1 MSVPFIILVY
11 FFYGLAFFSMGLLVA
26 LEGGRSSDI
35 RLRKALRPLAG
46 FGIVHAA
53 HEWFLMFEYMGH
65 INNESTDSAF
75 GLAILAFS
83 FISLSAFGSFLLA
96 NTEVSRRLI
105 LLIPIALEAV
115 WVFGIY
121 SFRDQYTGAALWA
134 IADTWT
140 RYTLAIPASLLTSI
154 GLVAQ
159 QRAFR
164 RSGLIR
170 FGRDALW
177 AAIAF
182 GWYGLFGQI
191 FAQAT
196 PLFPSYIINQDVFQ
210 NIFGFPIQLFR
221 AITAIA
227 AAVFVIRFLHAFQV
241 ETEAKITELQH
252 AQLKESQQRESMR
265 GELFRRVVA
274 AQESE
279 RQRIARDLHDETG
292 QSLTAIGMGLRGLAG
307 KISTRNKVALNN
319 LQKLESLTADSLKE
333 LQRLI
338 SDLRPSHLDDL
349 GLSAALRWYAS
360 RISELSAISVRVDI
374 HGDERELDDALKI
387 TTFRIVQES
396 LNNIIKHAQAS
407 IVNIHVVYDEKNIR
421 INVWD
426 NGAGFDLDEAKKRRT
441 SRPSLGLAG
450 MEERAALLGG
460 TVSIQS
466 RPGYGTEVEAVIPY
480 QKNYGIQVLAPAI
493 LDSTHRASELP
504 DSKRGNNDYTS
515 FTGR

>member
-1 MSVPFIILVY
+1 MGVPFIVLIYLM
-11 FFYGLAFFSMGLLVA
+11 YGLAFFSMGLLVA

-35 RLRKALRPLAG
+35 RLRKALRPLAA
-46 FGIVHAA
+46 FGIVHAV
-53 HEWFLMFEYMGH
+53 HEWIEMFEQMGH
-65 INNESTDSAF
+65 IQNDSLYWGV
-75 GLAILAFS
+75 GLSILAFS
-83 FISLSAFGSFLLA
+83 FISLAAFGSFLLA

-105 LLIPIALEAV
+105 LLIPIGLEAI

-121 SFRDQYTGAALWA
+121 NFREQYTGAMLWD
-134 IADTWT
+134 IADAWT
-140 RYTLAIPASLLTSI
+140 RYTLAIPAALLTSI

-164 RSGLIR
+164 RSGLVR
-170 FGRDALW
+170 FGQDALW

-191 FAQAT
+191 FTKAT
-196 PLFPSYIINQDVFQ
+196 PLFPSTIINQELFL
-210 NIFGFPIQLFR
+210 NIFGFPIQFFR
-221 AITAIA
+221 AITAVA
-227 AAVFVIRFLHAFQV
+227 AAIFVIRFLRAFQV
-241 ETEAKITELQH
+241 ESDHKIAELQT
-252 AQLKESQQRESMR
+252 AQLEESQHREAMR

-292 QSLTAIGMGLRGLAG
+292 QSLTAIGMGLRGLSG
-307 KISTRNKVALNN
+307 KVARNKEALGT

-349 GLSAALRWYAS
+349 GLPAALRWYTGRIQEHAS
-360 RISELSAISVRVDI
+360 VSIRVDI
-374 HGDERELDDALKI
+374 HGEEQELDEAIKI
-387 TTFRIVQES
+387 TIFRIIQEA
-396 LNNIIKHAQAS
+396 LNNIIKHSQAS
-407 IVNIHVVYDEKNIR
+407 NVNIHLRYEEKKVR
-421 INVWD
+421 ISIQD
-426 NGAGFDLDEAKKRRT
+426 NGIGFDPDHVQQRRT

-460 TVSIQS
+460 NVSIQS

-480 QKNYGIQVLAPAI
+480 REKRLGDTAF
-493 LDSTHRASELP
+493 
-504 DSKRGNNDYTS
+504 SKGEDEK
-515 FTGR
+515 

>member
-1 MSVPFIILVY
+1 MGVPFIVLVY
-11 FFYGLAFFSMGLLVA
+11 FAYGLAFFSMGLLVA

-46 FGIVHAA
+46 FGIIHAI
-53 HEWFLMFEYMGH
+53 HEWIEMFEQMGH
-65 INNESTDSAF
+65 FQNDAF
-75 GLAILAFS
+75 YAAVGLAILAFS
-83 FISLSAFGSFLLA
+83 FISLAAFGSFLLA
-96 NTEVSRRLI
+96 YTEVSRRLI
-105 LLIPIALEAV
+105 LLIPITLEAI
-115 WVFGIY
+115 WVFGLY
-121 SFRDQYTGAALWA
+121 HFRDQYSGDTLWA

-140 RYTLAIPASLLTSI
+140 RYTLAIPAALLTAI

-182 GWYGLFGQI
+182 GWYGLFGQA
-191 FAQAT
+191 FSQNT
-196 PLFPSYIINQDVFQ
+196 PVFPSAYINQEVFLS
-210 NIFGFPIQLFR
+210 IFGFPIQLFR
-221 AITAIA
+221 AATAVA
-227 AAVFVIRFLHAFQV
+227 ASVFVIRFLHAFQV
-241 ETEAKITELQH
+241 ETEAKIAELQQD
-252 AQLKESQQRESMR
+252 QLKESQQREIMR

-307 KISTRNKVALNN
+307 KISTRNKEALNT

-333 LQRLI
+333 LQRLMT
-338 SDLRPSHLDDL
+338 DLRPSHLDDL
-349 GLSAALRWYAS
+349 GLSAALRWYAG
-360 RISELSAISVRVDI
+360 RTSELSAINVRVDI
-374 HGDERELDDALKI
+374 HGEEHDLDEALKI
-387 TTFRIVQES
+387 TIFRIIQES

-407 IVNIHVVYDEKNIR
+407 NVNIHVQYDEKNVH

-426 NGAGFDLDEAKKRRT
+426 NGLGFDLDEAKKRRT

-466 RPGYGTEVEAVIPY
+466 RPGYGTEVESVIPY
-480 QKNYGIQVLAPAI
+480 HKNNSGAQEEIHRPAG
-493 LDSTHRASELP
+493 LDE
-504 DSKRGNNDYTS
+504 
-515 FTGR
+515 